1 MDNTVSGPRRVS
13 FESPPESAPAPER
26 HDSQPARPSS
36 PAGGAVIAGL
46 RTIGAQADT
55 PARAFSPRPVSP
67 LTVDEM
73 RLAVTSRPVSPEAA
87 PATPRPAAW
96 RIGNAPTSTGNAS
109 PHGSLPEPGSTAS
122 AVSNGHSPSHTDT
135 PASMP
140 KPPDEDTGHSPG
152 SEASPSPS
160 GNHAQTGGQE
170 DWRAFLTRTGHSPGS
185 EAPPSPSGSHAQ
197 TGGQEDWR
205 AFLTRTGH
213 VTEPDAATVPSGSHS
228 TAHEGVRDSLPAN
241 PAGNVR
247 VAFADIPLQAP
258 KPVRPHATAHVL
270 RDVLD
275 RSPGVPAPVN
285 PEPARAAARRNL
297 LQALRNAIRRTFE

>member
-185 EAPPSPSGSHAQ
+185 EASPS
-197 TGGQEDWR
+197 
-205 AFLTRTGH
+205 
-213 VTEPDAATVPSGSHS
+213 
-228 TAHEGVRDSLPAN
+228 
-241 PAGNVR
+241 
-247 VAFADIPLQAP
+247 
-258 KPVRPHATAHVL
+258 
-270 RDVLD
+270 
-275 RSPGVPAPVN
+275 
-285 PEPARAAARRNL
+285 
-297 LQALRNAIRRTFE
+297 